1 MHRIRS
7 SPLNFLVW
15 GPVSQPYT
23 GVWRNPVIQQSSAD
37 QLIHQMTTNWP
48 ADPPD
53 QETKDLNGLTEWVNS
68 SNLAKK
74 NTLIDVAC
82 FFFQHLT
89 FRCFHAEKLD
99 FLASKNEI
107 SPISGSQPPTPD
119 AAPRCPV
126 ANCRPR
132 HRWLLKTSRKCCKS
146 NQEMHC
152 QHRCLK
158 QMIDYSNKMYLL
170 LVGVPI
176 FHHQPPAPETNSWW
190 FLMRTPGLR
199 AWRKWWIEEP
209 GELPKNPT
217 CFLDISSSGTLLSFS
232 FQSEKMSISHTHG
245 SFQR

>member
-1 MHRIRS
+1 M
-7 SPLNFLVW
+7 
-15 GPVSQPYT
+15 Q
-23 GVWRNPVIQQSSAD
+23 
-37 QLIHQMTTNWP
+37 
-48 ADPPD
+48 
-53 QETKDLNGLTEWVNS
+53 
-68 SNLAKK
+68 K
-74 NTLIDVAC
+74 NEIL
-82 FFFQHLT
+82 L
-89 FRCFHAEKLD
+89 L
-99 FLASKNEI
+99 LKNEI